1 MHFSFPFTVSQ
12 VLWTLTFAAQLVL
25 LVVLL
30 GRDRIQRFPWFT
42 ASIALFAL
50 RLLAEVLLTG
60 RMAPT
65 VLRVV
70 FLSMADVAA
79 LVGLLVVVEM
89 ARRAFGA
96 ASLRTW
102 IVGVLA
108 LVAVGVGVLYAW
120 GPWPAWKALTADPQ
134 LTTLRLMQ
142 LGAQKADL
150 LMDVLTVEL
159 GLLVVLFGR
168 LFKAG
173 WHSHVQRIVI
183 GLSTVALSWLAV
195 QGVWQVIAATVHP
208 HTPEEYERIVGLG
221 AKMVNANKVVYLAVL
236 IWWIACLWRDEPGA
250 KARGTLVD
258 EAEPGPLRT
267 PEAAAAEEIF
277 TEMSYYPTGS
287 NGHPA

>member
-1 MHFSFPFTVSQ
+1 MHLSFPFTVSQ

-42 ASIALFAL
+42 ASIVLFAL
-50 RLLAEVLLTG
+50 RLLAEVLLSG

-79 LVGLLVVVEM
+79 VVGLLVVVEM

-96 ASLRTW
+96 ASRQAW
-102 IVGVLA
+102 IIGVLA
-108 LVAVGVGVLYAW
+108 LVAVGAGVLYAW
-120 GPWPAWKALTADPQ
+120 GPWPGWKALTADPE

-173 WHSHVQRIVI
+173 WQSHVQRIVI

-208 HTPEEYERIVGLG
+208 HTPEEYERLIGLG
-221 AKMVNANKVVYLAVL
+221 GKMVSANKAVYIAALV
-236 IWWIACLWRDEPGA
+236 WWIVCLWRDEPGA
-250 KARGTLVD
+250 KT
-258 EAEPGPLRT
+258 EAGPAVRQESGQLHI
-267 PEAAAAEEIF
+267 PENAAADEIR
-277 TEMSYYPTGS
+277 TEMEEDQAG
-287 NGHPA
+287 